1 MPIAAKRIQV
11 SAPFWGFLFEFGLFF
26 RLKVVNLGQNQNME
40 ILKIDHIG
48 LIIAELNAAVSAT
61 FKNAKTNEL
70 VRTLAAALP
79 NLEVLLGLVSK
90 LWYAPSKRSA
100 SLLLVPIGSWEQN
113 TSSLTLILHSIL
125 AEQNT
130 ESELKLEVLYTP
142 RANSDGQLSMPIQK
156 AVISKSGQ
164 SIEPLIQLLNE
175 VRLVS
180 TETYKADIE
189 AVRAVLKKWLE

>member
-1 MPIAAKRIQV
+1 
-11 SAPFWGFLFEFGLFF
+11 
-26 RLKVVNLGQNQNME
+26 ME
-40 ILKIDHIG
+40 ISRIDHIG

-70 VRTLAAALP
+70 VRTLTAALP

-113 TSSLTLILHSIL
+113 TSSLTLILHSTL

-156 AVISKSGQ
+156 AIISKSGQ
-164 SIEPLIQLLNE
+164 SVEPLIQLLNK
-175 VRLVS
+175 VQLIS

>member
-1 MPIAAKRIQV
+1 
-11 SAPFWGFLFEFGLFF
+11 
-26 RLKVVNLGQNQNME
+26 ME
-40 ILKIDHIG
+40 ISRIDHIG

-113 TSSLTLILHSIL
+113 TSSLTLILHSTL

-156 AVISKSGQ
+156 AVILKSGQ
-164 SIEPLIQLLNE
+164 SVEPLIQLLNK
-175 VRLVS
+175 VQLIS

>member
-1 MPIAAKRIQV
+1 
-11 SAPFWGFLFEFGLFF
+11 
-26 RLKVVNLGQNQNME
+26 ME
-40 ILKIDHIG
+40 ISKIDHIG
-48 LIIAELNAAVSAT
+48 LIITELNAAVSAT

-113 TSSLTLILHSIL
+113 TSSLTLILHSTL
-125 AEQNT
+125 AEQNTEQNT

-156 AVISKSGQ
+156 AVILKSGQ
-164 SIEPLIQLLNE
+164 SVEPLIQLLNK
-175 VRLVS
+175 VQLIS

>member
-1 MPIAAKRIQV
+1 
-11 SAPFWGFLFEFGLFF
+11 
-26 RLKVVNLGQNQNME
+26 ME
-40 ILKIDHIG
+40 ISRIDHIG

-70 VRTLAAALP
+70 VRTLTAALP

-113 TSSLTLILHSIL
+113 TSSLTLILHSTL

-156 AVISKSGQ
+156 AVISKKGQ
-164 SIEPLIQLLNE
+164 SVEPLIQLLNE
-175 VRLVS
+175 VQLVS